1 MEEQFESYREHLQAM
16 AYRMLGSLTEAED
29 AVQETWLRL
38 YRSDRS
44 EIENLGGWLT
54 TVTSRICLDMLRS
67 RKARREEFMD
77 ESLPEISANSEDRY
91 NPEQEALMADSVG
104 LALLVVLDKLNPS
117 ERVAFVLHDVFAV
130 PFSEI
135 APIVGKSELA
145 TRKLASRARQKV
157 RGNESNSQADLDRQ
171 RKLVD
176 AFLAAAYAGDFDSLL
191 AVLDPDVVL
200 RDDRETG
207 VRTETRGALAL
218 ANKVAGR
225 AKAAQV
231 ALVDG
236 CIGAIAAPGGKLLY
250 VIQFTIKDG
259 KIAEVDLISDS
270 THLEQL
276 DLTILGEKMATYS
289 KQVDFT

>member
-1 MEEQFESYREHLQAM
+1 MEEQFESYREQLQAM

-38 YRSDRS
+38 HRSDRS

-67 RKARREEFMD
+67 RKARREQFME
-77 ESLPEISANSEDRY
+77 ESLPETLADSEDRY
-91 NPEQEALMADSVG
+91 NPEQEALMAELVG

-117 ERVAFVLHDVFAV
+117 ERVAFVLHDVFTM
-130 PFSEI
+130 PFSDI

-145 TRKLASRARQKV
+145 TRKLASRARQKA
-157 RGNESNSQADLDRQ
+157 RGNEHNSQADLDRQ

-176 AFLAAAYAGDFDSLL
+176 AFLAAAYAGDFNSLV
-191 AVLDPDVVL
+191 AMLDPDVVL

-207 VRTETRGALAL
+207 VRTETRGAFEL

-231 ALVDG
+231 ALVNG
-236 CIGAIAAPGGKLLY
+236 RIGAIAAPGGKLLY

-259 KIAEVDLISDS
+259 KIAEVDLISNS

-276 DLTILGEKMATYS
+276 DLKILGE
-289 KQVDFT
+289 

>member
-1 MEEQFESYREHLQAM
+1 MEEQFESYRSHLQAM

-38 YRSDRS
+38 YRSDKS

-77 ESLPEISANSEDRY
+77 ESLPENYANSEDRY
-91 NPEQEALMADSVG
+91 NPEQEALLADSVG
-104 LALLVVLDKLNPS
+104 LALLVVLDRLNPA
-117 ERVAFVLHDVFAV
+117 ERMAFVLHDIFAV

-157 RGNESNSQADLDRQ
+157 RGKETHSQADLDRQ

-176 AFLAAAYAGDFDSLL
+176 AFLAAAYAGDFDSLV

-200 RDDRETG
+200 RDDRETDI
-207 VRTETRGALAL
+207 RTETRGAFVLAK
-218 ANKVAGR
+218 KVAGR

-259 KIAEVDLISDS
+259 KITEVDLISNS
-270 THLEQL
+270 ARLEQL
-276 DLTILGEKMATYS
+276 DLTILS
-289 KQVDFT
+289 V